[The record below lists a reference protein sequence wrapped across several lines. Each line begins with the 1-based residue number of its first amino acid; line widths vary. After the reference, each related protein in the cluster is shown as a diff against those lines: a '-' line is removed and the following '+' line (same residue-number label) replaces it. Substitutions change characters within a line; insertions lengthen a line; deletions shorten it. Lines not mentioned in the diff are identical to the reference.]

1 MWVWSLGW
9 EEPLEEGMATHS
21 VFLPRESHG
30 QRSLV
35 GYGPWGHKESDTT
48 EVTYHIQSCYIFLQ
62 RVLDCPDCGHTVT
75 AFTQT
80 KTQSCDK
87 ETRPNASCM
96 WSSRHPQPDCM
107 LQPPHFWI
115 LCYSRLAEN
124 PLFKADASPLQNSRV
139 HQMTFCAE
147 SQLKRWSDSPKNN
160 QQSSPAEL
168 TLSSAI
174 KFKVCAEQK
183 WRKENF

>member
-1 MWVWSLGW
+1 MGLIPGLGRTLGGGHGNPLRIFASRIPW
-9 EEPLEEGMATHS
+9 TEEPGGLWSMGS
-21 VFLPRESHG
+21 
-30 QRSLV
+30 Q
-35 GYGPWGHKESDTT
+35 SDTT

-115 LCYSRLAEN
+115 LCYSRVAEN

>member
-1 MWVWSLGW
+1 M
-9 EEPLEEGMATHS
+9 
-21 VFLPRESHG
+21 
-30 QRSLV
+30 

-48 EVTYHIQSCYIFLQ
+48 EMTYHIQSCYIFLQ

-87 ETRPNASCM
+87 ETRPNASVCEV
-96 WSSRHPQPDCM
+96 PG
-107 LQPPHFWI
+107 I
-115 LCYSRLAEN
+115 LSQILCYSHHISEFCYSRLAEN

-147 SQLKRWSDSPKNN
+147 SQLKRRSDSPKNN

-183 WRKENF
+183 